1 MCLSPG
7 PGPEKVCQVEET
19 GQAGGDRLLRRKAG
33 NPGYCNDGAGFA
45 GFSTA
50 SAYRIE
56 SDPRLP
62 SQKRKPRGRRRPDP
76 LAGVWESEIVPM
88 LEAAPGIRAVAMFE
102 ELCRRHPE
110 MASGVRRTLER
121 RIAQWRALNGPNRDV
136 IFRQEHP
143 PGRTGLSDF
152 TDMDGPGIITSGCR
166 SQASSM
172 PMSCW
177 AGRAS

>member
-1 MCLSPG
+1 
-7 PGPEKVCQVEET
+7 
-19 GQAGGDRLLRRKAG
+19 
-33 NPGYCNDGAGFA
+33 
-45 GFSTA
+45 
-50 SAYRIE
+50 
-56 SDPRLP
+56 
-62 SQKRKPRGRRRPDP
+62 
-76 LAGVWESEIVPM
+76 M